1 MSNEI
6 EKEESKKAKQLK
18 TMIHRSIIT
27 LCFLFITSSTSLHT
41 KNWTTISTNFKPTT
55 EERQAQ
61 QDAVTTTQVHNLLH
75 LSSPTSTST
84 STSTT
89 NPTTPPTL
97 LLQQRMTLLR
107 SRVTEAPKTMSA
119 EEIQRNI
126 ASISAAKG
134 SLAKMMNEVSDS
146 IKNAE
151 TKFKEEKELKLHQLQ
166 EAKILKAATEVSTD
180 YQIIQATENR
190 VKARRKAINKCL
202 HMIYGGSNKFYWHM
216 RQVL

>member
-1 MSNEI
+1 
-6 EKEESKKAKQLK
+6 
-18 TMIHRSIIT
+18 MIHRSIIT